1 MADDWLEYLDRGSAS
16 LRADGLARELKI
28 AGGAGVRLRI
38 LGLEVVSFASND
50 YLGLSTHP
58 RVISAAK
65 CALDEFGAG
74 ATASPLIC
82 GNRTVHFELACALA
96 EFKGFESALVFSSGY
111 QAALATLGALAD
123 GETSI
128 LLDKLSHASLI
139 DGAKLSGARVRT
151 YQHNDVEDLAR
162 LLEKESARRCIVVV
176 ESLYSM
182 DGDVAPIDEIVALAQ
197 QWEALLLVDEAHA
210 TGVLGESGRGLLSGK
225 WDNDSRV
232 IVLGTLSKALGAQGG
247 FICASQRIVQT
258 ILTGRAHLF
267 STALAPASAAAA
279 REALTLIDF
288 EPERRARLAELAA
301 YVRGELKRL
310 GLATPSTIGPIVPAS
325 MGDEKRALAFSQQLL
340 ERGYFVP
347 AVRYPT
353 VKKGEARL
361 RISVSAA
368 HTQDE
373 CAGLI
378 RAIDAISGGK
388 MA

>member
-1 MADDWLEYLDRGSAS
+1 MADDWLEYLEGSLAS

-38 LGLEVVSFASND
+38 LGRDVVSFASND

-58 RVISAAK
+58 EVIAAAK
-65 CALDEFGAG
+65 AALDELGAG

-82 GNRTVHFELACALA
+82 GNRTVHDDLARALA
-96 EFKGFESALVFSSGY
+96 EFKGTESALVFPSGY

-123 GETSI
+123 GETTI
-128 LLDKLSHASLI
+128 LLDKLAHASLI

-151 YQHNDVEDLAR
+151 FHHNDVEALAR
-162 LLEKESARRCIVVV
+162 LLEKERSRRCIVVV

-182 DGDVAPIDEIVALAQ
+182 DGDVAPIDAIVALSQ
-197 QWEALLLVDEAHA
+197 QSGVLLLVDEAHA
-210 TGVLGESGRGLLSGK
+210 TGVLGEHGRGLLSGHC
-225 WDNDSRV
+225 DGASRV

-247 FICASQRIVQT
+247 FICASQRIVQSV
-258 ILTGRAHLF
+258 LTGRAHMF

-279 REALTLIDF
+279 QEALKLVDS

-301 YVRGELKRL
+301 FVRGELKRL
-310 GLATPSTIGPIVPAS
+310 GVATPSTMGPIVPALI
-325 MGDEKRALAFSQQLL
+325 GEEKRALAFSEQLL

-368 HTQDE
+368 HTQKD
-373 CAGLI
+373 CAGLLNTI
-378 RAIDAISGGK
+378 EAILRGK
-388 MA
+388 QA